1 MGQRMRG
8 LDVWLGQEAGRV
20 AISRICP
27 SLDNGSPSSDG
38 QTIFKQSAVSDQTQ
52 TQAANFWKKE
62 FVAKTHVGSIENT
75 VEPGLT

>member
-8 LDVWLGQEAGRV
+8 LDVWLAQEAVRV

-52 TQAANFWKKE
+52 TQAAGSWKKE
-62 FVAKTHVGSIENT
+62 FVAKSLV
-75 VEPGLT
+75 

>member
-8 LDVWLGQEAGRV
+8 LDVWLVQEAVRV

-27 SLDNGSPSSDG
+27 SLDNGSPSDG

-52 TQAANFWKKE
+52 TQAAGSWKKE
-62 FVAKTHVGSIENT
+62 FVAKTHV
-75 VEPGLT
+75 

>member
-8 LDVWLGQEAGRV
+8 LDVWLGQEAVRV

-27 SLDNGSPSSDG
+27 SLDNGSPSDG

-52 TQAANFWKKE
+52 TQAANFRKKE
-62 FVAKTHVGSIENT
+62 FVAKTHV
-75 VEPGLT
+75 

>member
-8 LDVWLGQEAGRV
+8 LDVWLAQEAVRV

-52 TQAANFWKKE
+52 TQAAGSWKRNLWPKPMCE
-62 FVAKTHVGSIENT
+62 A
-75 VEPGLT
+75 